1 MQVMYSFSCPSWELN
16 CEELKYT
23 LAFYKKRRKIC
34 TVSVLTQSQAKYDVS
49 ASITSS

>member
-1 MQVMYSFSCPSWELN
+1 MYPFSCPPWELN

-23 LAFYKKRRKIC
+23 LPFYKKRRKIC
-34 TVSVLTQSQAKYDVS
+34 TVLVLTQSQAKYDVS